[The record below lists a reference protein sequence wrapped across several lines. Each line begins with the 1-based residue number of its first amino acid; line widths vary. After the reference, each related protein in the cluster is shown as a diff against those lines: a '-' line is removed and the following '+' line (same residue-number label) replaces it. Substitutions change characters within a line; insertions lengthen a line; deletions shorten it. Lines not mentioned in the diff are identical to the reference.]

1 MDFIEDALLKAIP
14 QAEWVGAEIGMGK
27 VNFGFDVPDFD
38 RAEAIIRAAI
48 KGTPYENVREFD
60 RCEFEMEDDD

>member
-1 MDFIEDALLKAIP
+1 
-14 QAEWVGAEIGMGK
+14 MGK

-38 RAEAIIRAAI
+38 QAEAIIRAAI